1 MFDSLKG
8 RIWREFLTFLLSVV
22 LFRSLNIYCVLDT
35 VLASKNTKKK
45 KKEEE
50 GCEKEGRR
58 EGGIIIVFYLGS
70 REAKNDTDIIK
81 SLY

>member
-1 MFDSLKG
+1 M
-8 RIWREFLTFLLSVV
+8 
-22 LFRSLNIYCVLDT
+22 LDT
-35 VLASKNTKKK
+35 VLGSKNTK

-50 GCEKEGRR
+50 GCEKEGRS

>member
-1 MFDSLKG
+1 MEGISYFSF
-8 RIWREFLTFLLSVV
+8 IWCSIQVIKHLLSVGHCAR
-22 LFRSLNIYCVLDT
+22 LQEY
-35 VLASKNTKKK
+35 KKK
-45 KKEEE
+45 KEE

>member
-1 MFDSLKG
+1 MLG
-8 RIWREFLTFLLSVV
+8 
-22 LFRSLNIYCVLDT
+22 
-35 VLASKNTKKK
+35 SKNTKK

-50 GCEKEGRR
+50 GCEKEGRS